1 MWPPLPP
8 TPPRPAM
15 SEETRQSKL
24 AAAKK
29 KLREYQRKNRPGGP
43 AGGKKKK
50 NLENGSS
57 PETTTS
63 RGCHSTEDAPKD
75 RAAPAPPSA
84 DATVLPGG
92 VASPGA
98 SLTSMAPTQ
107 IHDADYGPVLIDE
120 TKTLSSTESLRQL
133 AQQLNG
139 LVSESTSYIGGEGLT
154 SSYMKDLESRYQELA
169 VALDSSY
176 LTNKQLSNTIEE
188 LKQQNQETMEQAE
201 KHTKELTKERDAL
214 KLLLYK
220 NNKNNED
227 LKQQN
232 SELQERLR
240 VLVTEKKTLQLGT
253 EELQKKLEMSELLLQ
268 QVRGCSPRSPS
279 PSPRGPPSPG
289 TVREAPSQEMEILN
303 PYSGPALE
311 SSRNWLLPFSA
322 EPPTPE
328 SPASPTGPSEAEQ
341 QLQAQA
347 EQLQKELESL
357 AGQLQAQVQDNAG
370 LSRLNQQQEQRLLQL
385 EREVE
390 LWGSQAEERKQSDRV
405 TIGRVLLQNWE
416 LKEQLAELQ
425 DGFVRLSN
433 DNMRLT
439 LSLQSEQHI
448 KNELARE
455 LGQLQEKLGELKE
468 TMELKSQKAQGLHQ
482 QRDQCLFHLQQH
494 VAAYK
499 QLHSEK
505 KALHKQHPTVQQL
518 RKQPQ
523 EMQNPRE
530 CPGLGTNHC
539 IPFFYWADEHDEIIV

>member
-1 MWPPLPP
+1 
-8 TPPRPAM
+8 
-15 SEETRQSKL
+15 
-24 AAAKK
+24 
-29 KLREYQRKNRPGGP
+29 
-43 AGGKKKK
+43 
-50 NLENGSS
+50 
-57 PETTTS
+57 
-63 RGCHSTEDAPKD
+63 
-75 RAAPAPPSA
+75 
-84 DATVLPGG
+84 
-92 VASPGA
+92 
-98 SLTSMAPTQ
+98 MAPTQ

-120 TKTLSSTESLRQL
+120 TKTLSSTESLRQP

-240 VLVTEKKTLQLGT
+240 VLMTEKKTLQLGT

-268 QVRGCSPRSPS
+268 QLCTLREEKQELET
-279 PSPRGPPSPG
+279 
-289 TVREAPSQEMEILN
+289 TVVELKSQM
-303 PYSGPALE
+303 
-311 SSRNWLLPFSA
+311 A

-328 SPASPTGPSEAEQ
+328 SPASPMGPSEAEQ

-405 TIGRVLLQNWE
+405 TISRVLLQNWE

-439 LSLQSEQHI
+439 LSLQAEQHI

-505 KALHKQHPTVQQL
+505 KALHKQNPIVQQL

-523 EMQNPRE
+523 EMQNPWER
-530 CPGLGTNHC
+530 PGLGTNHC
-539 IPFFYWADEHDEIIV
+539 IPFFYQADEHDEIIV

>member
-8 TPPRPAM
+8 TPPRPAV

-50 NLENGSS
+50 NLKNGSS

-120 TKTLSSTESLRQL
+120 TKTLSSTESLRQP

-240 VLVTEKKTLQLGT
+240 VLMTEKKTLQLGT

-268 QVRGCSPRSPS
+268 QLCTLREEKQELET
-279 PSPRGPPSPG
+279 
-289 TVREAPSQEMEILN
+289 TVVELKSQM
-303 PYSGPALE
+303 
-311 SSRNWLLPFSA
+311 A

-328 SPASPTGPSEAEQ
+328 SPASPMGPSEAEQ

-405 TIGRVLLQNWE
+405 TISRVLLQNWE

-425 DGFVRLSN
+425 DGFVRLA
-433 DNMRLT
+433 
-439 LSLQSEQHI
+439 EQHI

-468 TMELKSQKAQGLHQ
+468 TMELKSQKPQGLHQ

-505 KALHKQHPTVQQL
+505 KALHKQNPIVQQL

-523 EMQNPRE
+523 EMQNPWER
-530 CPGLGTNHC
+530 PGLGTNHC
-539 IPFFYWADEHDEIIV
+539 IPFFYQADEHDEIIV

>member
-1 MWPPLPP
+1 MGLKRGGHAHPASSLCPDQASSGSVTQLRGSCRKQFALAAGIAVMWPPLPP
-8 TPPRPAM
+8 PPPRPAM

-50 NLENGSS
+50 NLKNGSS

-120 TKTLSSTESLRQL
+120 TKTLSSTESLRQP

-201 KHTKELTKERDAL
+201 KVI
-214 KLLLYK
+214 
-220 NNKNNED
+220 KNNED

-240 VLVTEKKTLQLGT
+240 VLMTEKKTLRGHRRSCRRSWKCL
-253 EELQKKLEMSELLLQ
+253 SLLLHK
-268 QVRGCSPRSPS
+268 VPS
-279 PSPRGPPSPG
+279 FPHWG
-289 TVREAPSQEMEILN
+289 Q
-303 PYSGPALE
+303 
-311 SSRNWLLPFSA
+311 
-322 EPPTPE
+322 
-328 SPASPTGPSEAEQ
+328 SEAEQ

-405 TIGRVLLQNWE
+405 TISRVLLQNWE

-439 LSLQSEQHI
+439 LSLQAEQHI

-505 KALHKQHPTVQQL
+505 KALHKQNPIVQQL

-523 EMQNPRE
+523 EMQNPWER
-530 CPGLGTNHC
+530 PGLGTNHC
-539 IPFFYWADEHDEIIV
+539 IPFFYQADEHDEIIV

>member
-1 MWPPLPP
+1 
-8 TPPRPAM
+8 
-15 SEETRQSKL
+15 
-24 AAAKK
+24 
-29 KLREYQRKNRPGGP
+29 
-43 AGGKKKK
+43 
-50 NLENGSS
+50 
-57 PETTTS
+57 
-63 RGCHSTEDAPKD
+63 
-75 RAAPAPPSA
+75 
-84 DATVLPGG
+84 
-92 VASPGA
+92 
-98 SLTSMAPTQ
+98 MAPTQ

-120 TKTLSSTESLRQL
+120 TKTLSSTESLRQP

-240 VLVTEKKTLQLGT
+240 VLMTEKKTLQLGT

-268 QVRGCSPRSPS
+268 QLCTLREEKRELET
-279 PSPRGPPSPG
+279 
-289 TVREAPSQEMEILN
+289 TVVELKSQM
-303 PYSGPALE
+303 
-311 SSRNWLLPFSA
+311 A

-405 TIGRVLLQNWE
+405 TISRVLLQNWE

-505 KALHKQHPTVQQL
+505 KALHKQNPIVQQL

-523 EMQNPRE
+523 EMQNPWER
-530 CPGLGTNHC
+530 PGLGTNHC
-539 IPFFYWADEHDEIIV
+539 IPFFYQADEHDEIIV

>member
-50 NLENGSS
+50 NLKNGSS

-268 QVRGCSPRSPS
+268 QLCTLREEKECSLSQ
-279 PSPRGPPSPG
+279 
-289 TVREAPSQEMEILN
+289 VRELETTVVELKSQM
-303 PYSGPALE
+303 
-311 SSRNWLLPFSA
+311 A

-341 QLQAQA
+341 QLQVQA

-357 AGQLQAQVQDNAG
+357 AEQLQAQVQDNAG

-405 TIGRVLLQNWE
+405 TISRVLLQNRE

-468 TMELKSQKAQGLHQ
+468 MMELKSQKPQGLHQ

-530 CPGLGTNHC
+530 CPDLGTNHC
-539 IPFFYWADEHDEIIV
+539 IPFYWADEHDEIIV

>member
-1 MWPPLPP
+1 M
-8 TPPRPAM
+8 
-15 SEETRQSKL
+15 EERTQCLVSKPH
-24 AAAKK
+24 

-50 NLENGSS
+50 NLKNGSS

-120 TKTLSSTESLRQL
+120 TKTLSSTESLRQP

-240 VLVTEKKTLQLGT
+240 VLMTEKKTLQLGT

-268 QVRGCSPRSPS
+268 QLCTLREEKQELET
-279 PSPRGPPSPG
+279 
-289 TVREAPSQEMEILN
+289 TVVELKSQM
-303 PYSGPALE
+303 
-311 SSRNWLLPFSA
+311 A

-328 SPASPTGPSEAEQ
+328 SPASPMGPSEAEQ

-405 TIGRVLLQNWE
+405 TISRVLLQNWE

-439 LSLQSEQHI
+439 LSLQAEQHI

-505 KALHKQHPTVQQL
+505 KALHKQNPIVQQL

-523 EMQNPRE
+523 EMQNPWER
-530 CPGLGTNHC
+530 PGLGTNHC
-539 IPFFYWADEHDEIIV
+539 IPFFYQADEHDEIIV

>member
-50 NLENGSS
+50 NLKNGSS

-120 TKTLSSTESLRQL
+120 TKTLSSTESLRQP

-188 LKQQNQETMEQAE
+188 LLCTLREE
-201 KHTKELTKERDAL
+201 KECSL
-214 KLLLYK
+214 
-220 NNKNNED
+220 
-227 LKQQN
+227 
-232 SELQERLR
+232 S
-240 VLVTEKKTLQLGT
+240 
-253 EELQKKLEMSELLLQ
+253 
-268 QVRGCSPRSPS
+268 QVRELET
-279 PSPRGPPSPG
+279 
-289 TVREAPSQEMEILN
+289 TVVELKSQM
-303 PYSGPALE
+303 
-311 SSRNWLLPFSA
+311 A
-322 EPPTPE
+322 EPLTPE

-405 TIGRVLLQNWE
+405 TISRVLLQNRE

-468 TMELKSQKAQGLHQ
+468 MMELKSQKAQGLHQ

-505 KALHKQHPTVQQL
+505 KALHKQNPIVQQL

-523 EMQNPRE
+523 EMQNPWER
-530 CPGLGTNHC
+530 PGLGTNHC
-539 IPFFYWADEHDEIIV
+539 IPFFYQADEHDEIIV

>member
-1 MWPPLPP
+1 M
-8 TPPRPAM
+8 
-15 SEETRQSKL
+15 EERTQCLVSKPH
-24 AAAKK
+24 

-50 NLENGSS
+50 NLKNGSS

-120 TKTLSSTESLRQL
+120 TKTLSSTESLRQP

-240 VLVTEKKTLQLGT
+240 VLMTEKKTLQLGT

-268 QVRGCSPRSPS
+268 QLCTLREEKRELET
-279 PSPRGPPSPG
+279 
-289 TVREAPSQEMEILN
+289 TVVELKSQM
-303 PYSGPALE
+303 
-311 SSRNWLLPFSA
+311 A

-405 TIGRVLLQNWE
+405 TISRVLLQNWE

-523 EMQNPRE
+523 EMQNPWER
-530 CPGLGTNHC
+530 PGLGTNHC
-539 IPFFYWADEHDEIIV
+539 IPFFYQADEHDEIIV

>member
-8 TPPRPAM
+8 TPPRPAV

-50 NLENGSS
+50 NLKNGSS

-120 TKTLSSTESLRQL
+120 TKTLSSTESLRQP

-240 VLVTEKKTLQLGT
+240 VLMTEKKTLQLGT

-268 QVRGCSPRSPS
+268 QLCTLREEKQELET
-279 PSPRGPPSPG
+279 
-289 TVREAPSQEMEILN
+289 TVVELKSQM
-303 PYSGPALE
+303 
-311 SSRNWLLPFSA
+311 A

-328 SPASPTGPSEAEQ
+328 SPASPMGPSEAEQ

-405 TIGRVLLQNWE
+405 TISRVLLQNWE

-425 DGFVRLSN
+425 DGFVRLA
-433 DNMRLT
+433 
-439 LSLQSEQHI
+439 EQHI

-505 KALHKQHPTVQQL
+505 KALHKQNPIVQQL

-523 EMQNPRE
+523 EMQNPWER
-530 CPGLGTNHC
+530 PGLGTNHC
-539 IPFFYWADEHDEIIV
+539 IPFFYQADEHDEIIV

>member
-50 NLENGSS
+50 NLKNGSS

-120 TKTLSSTESLRQL
+120 TKTLSSTESLRQP

-240 VLVTEKKTLQLGT
+240 VLMTEKKTLQLGT

-268 QVRGCSPRSPS
+268 QLCTLREEKRELET
-279 PSPRGPPSPG
+279 
-289 TVREAPSQEMEILN
+289 TVVELKSQM
-303 PYSGPALE
+303 
-311 SSRNWLLPFSA
+311 A

-390 LWGSQAEERKQSDRV
+390 LWGSQAEERKQSNRV
-405 TIGRVLLQNWE
+405 TISRVLLQNWE

-425 DGFVRLSN
+425 DGFVRLA
-433 DNMRLT
+433 
-439 LSLQSEQHI
+439 EQHI
-448 KNELARE
+448 KNELSRE

-505 KALHKQHPTVQQL
+505 KALHKQNPIVQQL

-523 EMQNPRE
+523 EMQNPWER
-530 CPGLGTNHC
+530 PGLGTNHC
-539 IPFFYWADEHDEIIV
+539 IPFFYQADEHDEIIV

>member
-1 MWPPLPP
+1 M
-8 TPPRPAM
+8 
-15 SEETRQSKL
+15 EERTQCLVSKPH
-24 AAAKK
+24 

-50 NLENGSS
+50 NLKNGSS

-120 TKTLSSTESLRQL
+120 TKTLSSTESLRQP

-240 VLVTEKKTLQLGT
+240 VLMTEKKTLQLGT

-268 QVRGCSPRSPS
+268 QLCTLREEKQELET
-279 PSPRGPPSPG
+279 
-289 TVREAPSQEMEILN
+289 TVVELKSQM
-303 PYSGPALE
+303 
-311 SSRNWLLPFSA
+311 A

-328 SPASPTGPSEAEQ
+328 SPASPMGPSEAEQ

-405 TIGRVLLQNWE
+405 TISRVLLQNWE

-439 LSLQSEQHI
+439 LSLQAEQHI

-468 TMELKSQKAQGLHQ
+468 TMELKSQKPQGLHQ

-505 KALHKQHPTVQQL
+505 KALHKQNPIVQQL

-523 EMQNPRE
+523 EMQNPWER
-530 CPGLGTNHC
+530 PGLGTNHC
-539 IPFFYWADEHDEIIV
+539 IPFFYQADEHDEIIV

>member
-1 MWPPLPP
+1 MCP
-8 TPPRPAM
+8 TPPRALPLPAM

-24 AAAKK
+24 AAAKN

-50 NLENGSS
+50 NFKNGSS

-63 RGCHSTEDAPKD
+63 RGCHSTEDVPKD

-107 IHDADYGPVLIDE
+107 IHDADYGPVLIGE
-120 TKTLSSTESLRQL
+120 TKTLSSTESLRQP
-133 AQQLNG
+133 AQQLHG
-139 LVSESTSYIGGEGLT
+139 LVSESTSYISGEGLT
-154 SSYMKDLESRYQELA
+154 SSYMKDLESRPRA
-169 VALDSSY
+169 GSSPG
-176 LTNKQLSNTIEE
+176 LQLSNKQLSNTIEE
-188 LKQQNQETMEQAE
+188 LLCMLREE
-201 KHTKELTKERDAL
+201 KEC
-214 KLLLYK
+214 
-220 NNKNNED
+220 
-227 LKQQN
+227 
-232 SELQERLR
+232 S
-240 VLVTEKKTLQLGT
+240 LG
-253 EELQKKLEMSELLLQ
+253 
-268 QVRGCSPRSPS
+268 QVRELE
-279 PSPRGPPSPG
+279 
-289 TVREAPSQEMEILN
+289 TTLAELKSQM
-303 PYSGPALE
+303 
-311 SSRNWLLPFSA
+311 A

-328 SPASPTGPSEAEQ
+328 SPASPVGPSEVEQ

-385 EREVE
+385 EREAE
-390 LWGSQAEERKQSDRV
+390 LWGSQAEEHKQSDRV
-405 TIGRVLLQNWE
+405 TISRALLQNRE

-439 LSLQSEQHI
+439 LSLQAEQHI

-468 TMELKSQKAQGLHQ
+468 TMELKSQEAQGLHQ

-494 VAAYK
+494 VAAYT

-505 KALHKQHPTVQQL
+505 KVLHKQNPTVQQL

-530 CPGLGTNHC
+530 RPGLGTNHC
-539 IPFFYWADEHDEIIV
+539 IPFFYRADEHDNIIV